1 MYLLCIFY
9 VSPPCIFTKSYHI
22 CKTIW
27 CHISTPTV
35 ALACATGGPH
45 RGGSSRRGTLRVWL
59 RALRPQ
65 PVIVNHTQ
73 TMRITQLAHAHQAPA
88 HTCAPVVFVPRSP
101 ARTHGKH
108 TQLMLGSQ
116 SFCDLVFI
124 LRSPARAHDLG
135 CSKTPEVDCVD
146 LSHAPHKTVAQ
157 WNNANGIYTA
167 PRSAR
172 DTADGWCSKTPKDGR
187 RELHCSMARGIG
199 TG

>member
-1 MYLLCIFY
+1 M
-9 VSPPCIFTKSYHI
+9 VPHI
-22 CKTIW
+22 NT
-27 CHISTPTV
+27 
-35 ALACATGGPH
+35 H
-45 RGGSSRRGTLRVWL
+45 RGTCVYHGGASPRRQQPQRDPEGLVAGTAPATSDR
-59 RALRPQ
+59 Q
-65 PVIVNHTQ
+65 SHTDN
-73 TMRITQLAHAHQAPA
+73 AHHSA
-88 HTCAPVVFVPRSP
+88 HTCAPGTSSHMRTSGICTALSSAH
-101 ARTHGKH
+101 ARQ
-108 TQLMLGSQ
+108 TQQMQ
-116 SFCDLVFI
+116 SSHFCGDLVFI

>member
-1 MYLLCIFY
+1 MYLRR
-9 VSPPCIFTKSYHI
+9 VSSQNNITYSRQ
-22 CKTIW
+22 W

-45 RGGSSRRGTLRVWL
+45 RGGSSRRGALRVWL
-59 RALRPQ
+59 RAHAPATRDRQ
-65 PVIVNHTQ
+65 PHTDN
-73 TMRITQLAHAHQAPA
+73 AHHSA
-88 HTCAPVVFVPRSP
+88 HTCAPGTSSHMRTSGICTALSSAH
-101 ARTHGKH
+101 ARQ
-108 TQLMLGSQ
+108 TQQMQCSH
-116 SFCDLVFI
+116 SFGDLVFI

-146 LSHAPHKTVAQ
+146 LSHAPHKAVAQ